1 MTWKHLTEQIS
12 GCKNKHT
19 WWFIPSHSIDKK
31 HTEMIAQTTNGTI
44 SGIPNDCK
52 TCAWFYFLS
61 KCYGRNCFDTH
72 WSNALIFPNQTLWRC
87 YAAEKPDGCAAT
99 WKMYVL
105 TPEAIAMA
113 ESDNSSPNIRKL
125 NLSVITQLEFRAN
138 VVVRFIFRMLPSR
151 RWVFPFKT
159 TQEP

>member
-1 MTWKHLTEQIS
+1 MLQEKLQ
-12 GCKNKHT
+12 
-19 WWFIPSHSIDKK
+19 
-31 HTEMIAQTTNGTI
+31 MM
-44 SGIPNDCK
+44 
-52 TCAWFYFLS
+52 
-61 KCYGRNCFDTH
+61 CFDTH

-159 TQEP
+159 TQEPLNVKQNSGTVGLDTTMAILPTSPLVFFFFSISSKRFSLSFQQLHPGAV